1 MRLLIPGCATN
12 EPDKPFADPAVKT
25 QSRRNLT
32 TVFLRNKTSVIG
44 AALSALLFLLALSAP
59 WISPYDPLKQNV
71 YHRLIGPETSH
82 LLGTDEFGR
91 DVLSRVLKGGQIS
104 LFVGLVSILLG
115 LLIGPGLG
123 MIAAYV
129 GGKVEAAIMRFLD
142 VMMSFP
148 DEVFGVMVMIVL
160 GPGMQNV
167 IIAIAILMIPRFARM
182 GHAPTLAIKD
192 LDYIASARSLGT
204 SSLRIICRHILPNIF
219 GETLVMSTL
228 WLATAIRLEA
238 SLSFLGV
245 GVQPPTPTLGNM
257 VRAGVDFL
265 TTAPWVSLFSGLGIL
280 LAVLAFNLLGDGL
293 RDITDPK
300 LYAR

>member
-1 MRLLIPGCATN
+1 MKPT
-12 EPDKPFADPAVKT
+12 ETSDKPAKRAGGRK
-25 QSRRNLT
+25 LT
-32 TVFLRNKTSVIG
+32 AVFLRNRTSVIG
-44 AALSALLFLLALSAP
+44 AGLSLALFVLAIIAP

-71 YHRLIGPETSH
+71 YHRLIGPEASH
-82 LLGTDEFGR
+82 LFGTDEFGR
-91 DVLSRVLKGGQIS
+91 DVLSRVLQGGQIS
-104 LFVGLVSILLG
+104 LFVGVASILLG
-115 LLIGPGLG
+115 LVFGPALG
-123 MIAAYV
+123 MIAAYA
-129 GGKVEAAIMRFLD
+129 GGKLEAAIMRFLD

-182 GHAPTLAIKD
+182 GHAPTLAIKN
-192 LDYIASARSLGT
+192 LDYIASARSLGGNNI
-204 SSLRIICRHILPNIF
+204 RIICRHILPNIF

-265 TTAPWVSLFSGLGIL
+265 ATAPWVSLFSGLGIL
-280 LAVLAFNLLGDGL
+280 VAVLAFNLLGDGL